1 MNYVYIIVLVVIA
14 MALQRYFIYLQS
26 KNYTQILLDMKNK
39 GNVGVGVAKGAF
51 SGRVIILCSDLDE
64 TVIEGK
70 TLKGF
75 STFSR
80 FKDMPEV
87 TGVKLDDLYNKEY
100 TDKKYRKSIKTAVE
114 QIRNLKNKEEI
125 KEENEEEN

>member
-26 KNYTQILLDMKNK
+26 KNYTQILVELKK
-39 GNVGVGVAKGAF
+39 RGNVGVGVAKGAF
-51 SGRVIILCSDLDE
+51 SGRVIILCADPDE
-64 TVIEGK
+64 TVIDGK

-87 TGVKLDDLYNKEY
+87 LGGNLDDLYNKQY
-100 TDKKYRKSIKTAVE
+100 TDKKYGKSIKTAIE
-114 QIRNLKNKEEI
+114 QIKNLKNKEE
-125 KEENEEEN
+125 NQ

>member
-1 MNYVYIIVLVVIA
+1 MNYVYIIILVVVA

-26 KNYTQILLDMKNK
+26 KNYTQILMDMKKK

-51 SGRVIILCSDLDE
+51 SGRVIILCSDSE
-64 TVIEGK
+64 GIVTEGK

-80 FKDMPEV
+80 FQDMPEV
-87 TGVKLDDLYNKEY
+87 SGEKLDDLYNKEY
-100 TDKKYRKSIKTAVE
+100 TDKKYGKSIKTAIE
-114 QIRNLKNKEEI
+114 QIKNLKNKEE
-125 KEENEEEN
+125 NQ

>member
-1 MNYVYIIVLVVIA
+1 MNYIYIIGLVVIA
-14 MALQRYFIYLQS
+14 MALQRYLIYLQS
-26 KNYTQILLDMKNK
+26 KNYTQILLDMNKK

-51 SGRVIILCSDLDE
+51 SGRVIILCSDPDE
-64 TVIEGK
+64 KVIEGK

-87 TGVKLDDLYNKEY
+87 DGKQLDELYNEKY
-100 TDKKYRKSIKTAVE
+100 KDKKYGKSIKTAVE
-114 QIRNLKNKEEI
+114 QIRNLKNKEE
-125 KEENEEEN
+125 NQQ

>member
-1 MNYVYIIVLVVIA
+1 MNYVYIIILVVVA

-26 KNYTQILLDMKNK
+26 KNYTQILMDMKKK

-51 SGRVIILCSDLDE
+51 SGRVIILCSDSDGVV
-64 TVIEGK
+64 TEGK

-80 FKDMPEV
+80 FQDMPEV
-87 TGVKLDDLYNKEY
+87 SGEKLDDLYNKEY
-100 TDKKYRKSIKTAVE
+100 TDKKYGKSIKTAIE
-114 QIRNLKNKEEI
+114 QIKNLKNKEE
-125 KEENEEEN
+125 NQ